1 MMFCASQGTEINNVA
16 CGVAACLSL
25 EMNSR
30 RRGSEAARFHGAS
43 SKSQVRQKSYER
55 QAKDKYDFS
64 YFLLNIFH
72 IQQRAVVLPVG
83 SHRAGDDSGKGLA
96 VFRILRGD
104 GLNDVAIFLER
115 LCGIRDVG

>member
-55 QAKDKYDFS
+55 QAKDKYDLSSFI
-64 YFLLNIFH
+64 LNIFH
-72 IQQRAVVLPVG
+72 IQQRAVILTVVRL
-83 SHRAGDDSGKGLA
+83 REIDDSDKCLK
-96 VFRILRGD
+96 VFRILRGY
-104 GLNDVAIFLER
+104 GINYGAIFMVL
-115 LCGIRDVG
+115 